1 MPTTQSKPTSGD
13 DINKA
18 KQLYHDINDYLDC
31 LAEIIQSEVQ
41 ELDDEDSDDE
51 ELSPIALQ
59 FLKDYKEYVSSPSQV
74 HTQLL
79 DSGSS
84 STSSSGSSSSSRL
97 QKKRF
102 WMYSQ
107 TNQMLQSLPPKLLNF
122 NPKLCEAKIDY
133 SAQASPSFSASP
145 SDTTNINNEKLL
157 INNTSTTVASLKA
170 HLAKEQEKNC
180 IVIRQPQYASVE
192 EKNFVFVVK
201 KSTAAIVA
209 PPKLVES
216 PIKEKIEV
224 ISEKSEEIENISS
237 EKVKKNPIS
246 LDLISNFIA
255 ITKVGFSKS
264 QLSQLSSLMW
274 TE

>member
-13 DINKA
+13 DVNQA
-18 KQLYHDINDYLDC
+18 KQIYNDINDYLDC
-31 LAEIIQSEVQ
+31 LAEMIQSEVQ
-41 ELDDEDSDDE
+41 EFDEEDSDDE

-59 FLKDYKEYVSSPSQV
+59 FLKDYKEYISSPSQV
-74 HTQLL
+74 HTQLV

-84 STSSSGSSSSSRL
+84 SSGSSSRL

-102 WMYSQ
+102 WMYTQ
-107 TNQMLQSLPPKLLNF
+107 TNQMLRSLAPKLLSV

-133 SAQASPSFSASP
+133 SAQASPSFSTSP
-145 SDTTNINNEKLL
+145 SDTTSSNNEKLL
-157 INNTSTTVASLKA
+157 MNNTSTAVASLKA

-180 IVIRQPQYASVE
+180 IFIRKPQYAPIE

-201 KSTAAIVA
+201 ESTAAIVT

-216 PIKEKIEV
+216 PTKEKIEEKGSM
-224 ISEKSEEIENISS
+224 SEKSEFIENLS
-237 EKVKKNPIS
+237 EKVKKIPIS
-246 LDLISNFIA
+246 IDLISNFIA